1 MTSIDGKAVRLLET
15 RTAPGC
21 LIDVWETPEPR
32 LPIFRTGV
40 VITVMVGQETA
51 AEPFHGWA
59 GVYGYAVVTAPA
71 DDPVERFQE
80 ALRQAQVRHEERHAN
95 AQFTGSNPRGLR
107 L

>member
-1 MTSIDGKAVRLLET
+1 MTSIDGKSVRLLET

-32 LPIFRTGV
+32 LPDSRTGV
-40 VITVMVGQETA
+40 VVTVMVGQETA

-59 GVYGYAVVTAPA
+59 GLYGYAVVTAPA

-80 ALRQAQVRHEERHAN
+80 ALRQDHDRHQQRHTVAHFVHS
-95 AQFTGSNPRGLR
+95 ARAD
-107 L
+107 